1 MAGVNKAIIVGNLG
15 NDPEIRYSA
24 NGNAIASI
32 SVATSD
38 RWKDKTTG
46 EQQERTEWHRVKLF
60 GRLAELAGEY
70 LKKGSQVYVDGR
82 LKMNQWK
89 DAKGNYHQK
98 YFIIGENIRFLK
110 GNIEE
115 TSHNSNIT
123 NTKQPVVEEIVD
135 EFDEVPF

>member
-1 MAGVNKAIIVGNLG
+1 MINKIIVIGNLTKE
-15 NDPEIRYSA
+15 PELKEAGKSSVCSFS
-24 NGNAIASI
+24 IASNNPFSKEEVLFI
-32 SVATSD
+32 EVNF
-38 RWKDKTTG
+38 WNKTG
-46 EQQERTEWHRVKLF
+46 ANCMK
-60 GRLAELAGEY
+60 Y
-70 LKKGSQVYVDGR
+70 LKNGSQVYVDGR

>member
-1 MAGVNKAIIVGNLG
+1 MINKIIVIGNLTKE
-15 NDPEIRYSA
+15 PELKEAGKSSVCSFS
-24 NGNAIASI
+24 IASNNPFSKEEVLFI
-32 SVATSD
+32 EVNF
-38 RWKDKTTG
+38 WNKTG
-46 EQQERTEWHRVKLF
+46 ANCMK
-60 GRLAELAGEY
+60 Y